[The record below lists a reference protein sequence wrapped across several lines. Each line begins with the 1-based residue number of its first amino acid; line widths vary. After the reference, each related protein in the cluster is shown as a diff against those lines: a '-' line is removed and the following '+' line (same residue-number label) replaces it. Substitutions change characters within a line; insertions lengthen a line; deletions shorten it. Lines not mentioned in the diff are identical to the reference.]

1 MFRDIYLVKNS
12 GDLAGFV
19 NEKRRAVDAH
29 ILFAVHT
36 LLGPDAV
43 FLNDIFICIRDKR
56 VWQVELG
63 DEFLMRLFIVSRN
76 ADHLDIFLIK
86 FVARITER
94 TRFFGSARCV
104 VLWIEPKHNALAAK
118 VF

>member
-1 MFRDIYLVKNS
+1 
-12 GDLAGFV
+12 
-19 NEKRRAVDAH
+19 
-29 ILFAVHT
+29 
-36 LLGPDAV
+36 
-43 FLNDIFICIRDKR
+43 
-56 VWQVELG
+56 
-63 DEFLMRLFIVSRN
+63 MRLFIVSRN

-104 VLWIEPKHNALAAK
+104 VFWIEPKHNALAAK